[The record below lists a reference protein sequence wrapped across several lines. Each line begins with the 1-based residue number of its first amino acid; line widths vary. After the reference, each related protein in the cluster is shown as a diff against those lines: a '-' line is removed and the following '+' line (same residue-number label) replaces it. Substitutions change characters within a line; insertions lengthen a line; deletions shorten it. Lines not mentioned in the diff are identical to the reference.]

1 MTFLTVE
8 NMFLAYNKAKKSRKT
23 KREVYEWDYNFELN
37 MRNFINDLVQ
47 KKYIHSEYKK
57 IILTD
62 SKKRYIHSPN
72 FRDHIFHHMIY
83 AEIYKVFD
91 KKLIS
96 QTYACRK
103 WYGSHKAISD
113 IQNFCIKNSPD
124 YYLKLDISKYF
135 YSISHDKLKDF
146 IFKFIKNEDLKY
158 AINLVIDSYKTW
170 KEFDNLLSNYDKYIS
185 TDKKGIPIWS
195 ILSQV
200 FANIY
205 LQKLDSF
212 IKHDL
217 KIKWYFRYMDDLLL
231 FGDKIELQNAKIKI
245 INFVDIELDLFINPK
260 KINFNLFRDWLNFVW
275 FKIFSNK
282 VYVLKKT
289 KLKTLKFIDNLEKI
303 DLSIFLKKDLEKIKS
318 SYYSRL
324 WNFKHSSFWLKF
336 LSKRGNIDFH
346 PRG

>member
-8 NMFLAYNKAKKSRKT
+8 NVFLAYKKAKKSRKT

-37 MRNFINDLVQ
+37 IRNLKNDLLS
-47 KKYIHSEYKK
+47 KRYIHSKYKK

-62 SKKRYIHSPN
+62 SKKRYIHSPV
-72 FRDHIFHHMIY
+72 FRDHILHHMIY
-83 AEIYKVFD
+83 TEIYKVFD

-103 WYGSHKAISD
+103 WYGSHKAIID
-113 IQNFCIKNSPD
+113 IQKFCQNSTPK

-135 YSISHDKLKDF
+135 YSINQQKLKNY
-146 IFKFIKNEDLKY
+146 IFKFIKNPDLKY

-170 KEFDNLLSNYDKYIS
+170 KEFDILLSEYDKYIN
-185 TDKKGIPIWS
+185 TDKKWIPIWS

-200 FANIY
+200 FANIF
-205 LQKLDSF
+205 LQRLDAF
-212 IKHDL
+212 IKHNL

-231 FGDKIELQNAKIKI
+231 FWDKTELQNAKTKI
-245 INFVDIELDLFINPK
+245 IDFVDTELDLFINPK
-260 KINFNLFRDWLNFVW
+260 KVSFNLVNDWVNFVW
-275 FKIFSNK
+275 FKILANRI
-282 VYVLKKT
+282 YVLKRT

-303 DLSIFLKKDLEKIKS
+303 DLSIFDKKDLDKIKS

-324 WNFKHSSFWLKF
+324 WNFKHSSFWLNF
-336 LSKRGNIDFH
+336 LEKRGNVDFH
-346 PRG
+346 PWW